1 MTPLDRGAGGIR
13 LIPARVLLLVGL
25 LLIAANLRAPVTS
38 IAPLLGVIME
48 VFGLTPGEAGLLTTL
63 PLLAFGVMAPL
74 AAALSRWIGLERTLF
89 LALVFVTS
97 GILLRSVGPMWC
109 LFAGI
114 VVLGIGIAIANVLLP
129 SLIKRD
135 FAASVAMITGLT
147 AVTMSTAAAI
157 ASAAM
162 VPLVEVVGW
171 QVTLAS
177 MLVLPAS
184 AMLVWTA
191 QLRGAEAAEAE
202 VKAAQSPGSSSLWR
216 SPLAWQVTLFMGI
229 NSFLYY
235 TIVAWL
241 PSILTEAGY
250 APATAGALHG
260 LMQLAAVL
268 PGLVFG
274 QLVRGLRDQR
284 LAGFSVG
291 VIMATSFIGLLF
303 APSWG
308 TLWVP
313 LFGMASNAAFLL
325 ALTFLALR
333 TGTARQTAALSG
345 MAQCVGYLLAATGPI
360 IAGVLHR
367 VSGGWAAFLAIG
379 TILCIAVSI
388 LGLLAGRSRV
398 IRTTQP

>member
-1 MTPLDRGAGGIR
+1 
-13 LIPARVLLLVGL
+13 LLLVGL
-25 LLIAANLRAPVTS
+25 LLIATNLRAPVTS
-38 IAPLLGVIME
+38 IAPLLGIVME

-63 PLLAFGVMAPL
+63 PLLTFGIIAPL
-74 AAALSRWIGLERTLF
+74 AATLAQRIGLERTLF
-89 LALVFVTS
+89 LTLVFVAG
-97 GILLRSVGPMWC
+97 GILLRSAGPTWC

-114 VVLGIGIAIANVLLP
+114 AVLGIGIAIANVLLP

-162 VPLVEVVGW
+162 VPLVGVVGW
-171 QVTLAS
+171 QATLAS

-191 QLRGAEAAEAE
+191 QLRGARQSGA
-202 VKAAQSPGSSSLWR
+202 KADAVQTPGDSPMWR

-250 APATAGALHG
+250 GPAAAGTLHG

-274 QLVRGLRDQR
+274 PLVRGLRDQR
-284 LAGFSVG
+284 LAGFCVG
-291 VIMATSFIGLLF
+291 VIMATSFLGLLF

-360 IAGVLHR
+360 VAGVLHHA
-367 VSGGWAAFLAIG
+367 SGGWAAFLTIG

-398 IRTTQP
+398 IRTALP